1 MDSFII
7 NYGLLFLGLIITV
20 AADIYVNS
28 SYGKYKKVQS
38 KSGLTGFEVARKIL
52 DKNGLNDIDVVSVKG
67 ELSDHYDPRRKVV
80 RLSEPVFNG
89 TSISSVSVAAHEV
102 GHAIQDKENY
112 SFMRIRAMLVPV
124 VNFSS
129 KLGYFAIFLGFI
141 FNFLDLALFGIILL
155 LAMLLFQL
163 VTLPVEFDASKRAK
177 MQLADLAILDSEEV
191 PKSSNM
197 LRAAAFT
204 YVASLV
210 TTLLEI
216 LRLVLVV
223 FNNRE
228 R

>member
-28 SYGKYKKVQS
+28 SYSKYNKVQS

-52 DKNGLNDIDVVSVKG
+52 DENGLNDIDIVSVKG

>member
-28 SYGKYKKVQS
+28 SYSKYKKVQS

-52 DKNGLNDIDVVSVKG
+52 DKNGLNDIDIVSVKG